1 MVRVYAPPYKTAG
14 RDVIYVPRFFEGR
27 GRRAQGITVV
37 ARLDEAEP
45 EMEVEWTGGV
55 MNAGS
60 VTGHESRINARGEP
74 DMKRALTTL
83 T

>member
-1 MVRVYAPPYKTAG
+1 M
-14 RDVIYVPRFFEGR
+14 
-27 GRRAQGITVV
+27 V